1 MAQPNT
7 HQDGTYHVNRIPG
20 TMNMCLITDAT
31 MGFYA
36 ARIGKKN
43 IIDELKNNRQTCI
56 MGAMPATLRISPPM
70 LNNHN

>member
-1 MAQPNT
+1 
-7 HQDGTYHVNRIPG
+7 
-20 TMNMCLITDAT
+20 MNMCLITDAT